1 MTSKQATKQDVVDL
15 LIEQHRQ
22 IKTKFQEFG
31 NAPTTG
37 NERRER
43 FEELVRL
50 LAVHES
56 AEELVVHPAARDVG
70 EDINIVVQRRL
81 VEEKDAK
88 QMLAELYDL
97 GVDSPQFGTKFAS
110 LAGAVVTHAEREE
123 DEEFPALRRSVPEE
137 RRQRM
142 ARMLLAAQKL
152 APTRPHP
159 HSGESPGSN
168 LLAGPPLA
176 VFDRVRDR
184 LRDMMQD

>member
-1 MTSKQATKQDVVDL
+1 MTSSQATKQDVVDL

-22 IKTKFQEFG
+22 IKIKFQEFG
-31 NAPTTG
+31 NAPTSG

-43 FEELVRL
+43 FEDLVRL

-56 AEELVVHPAARDVG
+56 AEELVVHPAARDTG
-70 EDINIVVQRRL
+70 DNIKTVVDRRL
-81 VEEKDAK
+81 MEEKDAK

-123 DEEFPALRRSVPEE
+123 DDEFPALRRSVPEE
-137 RRQRM
+137 QRQRM
-142 ARMLLAAQKL
+142 ARVLLAAQKL

-159 HSGESPGSN
+159 RTGESAPAN
-168 LLAGPPLA
+168 LLVGPPLA
-176 VFDRVRDR
+176 VFDRVRDN
-184 LRDMMQD
+184 LRDLFED